1 MVNTTIQISNE
12 LKQKLNDKKIRD
24 SESYEDVLWDLLEDS
39 MELSKETI
47 SEIEQGRKD
56 YKKGKFKAAFD
67 HSASDVNE
75 QAIVV
80 LSLINPQR
88 RGMR

>member
-56 YKKGKFKAAFD
+56 YKKGKFYT
-67 HSASDVNE
+67 
-75 QAIVV
+75 
-80 LSLINPQR
+80 LSQVKKEAGL
-88 RGMR
+88 